1 MTFIKE
7 STPCKAMMQCS
18 HNLIIHQVRQRKV
31 YSLVYVQIEKI
42 YQSLKTVFDQLSKH
56 LKLCQKYSAVHCIF
70 NSLLGV
76 WISWWNTV
84 SCVWYITSHF
94 CFFWVSDL
102 FFVMFRL
109 KVYQIVWS
117 FPGLEDNSFHSFP
130 KITSNITSQ
139 HCLFLIIKIT
149 IT

>member
-7 STPCKAMMQCS
+7 STPCKA
-18 HNLIIHQVRQRKV
+18 IIHQVRQRKV

-94 CFFWVSDL
+94 CFFWVSDS

-109 KVYQIVWS
+109 KVYRIVWS
-117 FPGLEDNSFHSFP
+117 FPSLEDNSFHSFP